1 MIDSIVFDLDGTL
14 IDSLPD
20 VQASLN
26 RLLADENRNGLSLD
40 ELKTLIGHGVN
51 PMIEGAYKLTGKPIA
66 SHDKRAESV
75 KQYLQYYKED
85 PAGHTVVYPG
95 VFETL
100 KQLKTDGF
108 IMGICTNKPYEVS
121 VLALQALGIDSLF
134 KGISG
139 GDNYSFIKPDPR
151 HVLHTLELMG
161 SKPDRAVMVGDS
173 HVDGEAGTK
182 AGLPFILVS
191 YGYKLSQKEPLKA
204 DKVID
209 EFKMLPKVINE
220 LSNR

>member
-26 RLLADENRNGLSLD
+26 RLLADENRNGLSLNQ
-40 ELKTLIGHGVN
+40 LKTLIGHGVN
-51 PMIEGAYKLTGKPIA
+51 PMIEGAYQITGEPIA
-66 SHDKRAESV
+66 SEDKRTEAV

-85 PAGHTVVYPG
+85 PAGHTVVYPD
-95 VFETL
+95 VIDTL
-100 KQLKTDGF
+100 NQLKADGF
-108 IMGICTNKPYEVS
+108 VMGVCTNKPHEIS
-121 VLALQALGIDSLF
+121 VLVLQALGIDSLF
-134 KGISG
+134 QGVSG
-139 GDNYSFIKPDPR
+139 GDNYSFTKPDPR

-161 SKPDRAVMVGDS
+161 SEPDLAVMVGDS
-173 HVDGEAGTK
+173 HIDGEAGTK